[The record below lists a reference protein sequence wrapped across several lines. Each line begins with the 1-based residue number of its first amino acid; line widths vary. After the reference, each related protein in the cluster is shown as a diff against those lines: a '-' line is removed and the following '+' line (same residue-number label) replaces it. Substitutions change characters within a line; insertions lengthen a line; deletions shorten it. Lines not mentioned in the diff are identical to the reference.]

1 MKQPIIAAS
10 MLRSIPPATAPVTR
24 EQMGAFIGVT
34 FSLALY
40 AP

>member
-1 MKQPIIAAS
+1 
-10 MLRSIPPATAPVTR
+10 MLRSIPPATALVVA
-24 EQMGAFIGVT
+24 QMGAFIGVT